1 MNAKRTVLHAK
12 FADHPASISG
22 PSDDVPLAQP
32 RPELRDP
39 SVVEFETALIKARDA
54 WPGRRS
60 H

>member
-32 RPELRDP
+32 RPELRD
-39 SVVEFETALIKARDA
+39 SRSRIR
-54 WPGRRS
+54 GRAD
-60 H
+60 